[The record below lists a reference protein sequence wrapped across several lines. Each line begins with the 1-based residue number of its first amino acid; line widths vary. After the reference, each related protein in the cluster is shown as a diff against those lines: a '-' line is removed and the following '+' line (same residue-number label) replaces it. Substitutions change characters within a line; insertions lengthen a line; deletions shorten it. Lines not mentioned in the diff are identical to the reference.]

1 MPNYRDRDGW
11 SDSLPIAG
19 PSGLASVGRSRSPPS
34 DRPSSGGWFVV
45 NEPAECSRRAFLA
58 GIGTGTALSFAGG
71 AGSAA
76 ADLGQFDG
84 IGGIHSSSST
94 SGRRSA
100 YPNDR
105 YAQRVSPTFDVTL
118 DAVSDLG
125 CDPSGNRPSDRA
137 LDAGL
142 AAVDA
147 SRVRVRFPPGTYRF
161 DSTNQFRGY
170 DALGFVGAGGM
181 DVTSETDETSTPN
194 GTQFVCPA
202 NFQREWFR
210 TERVGAFVFRGID
223 WDIRAPGCG
232 PSVVPHVERSLLIE
246 DVRVRGRG
254 EGDANL
260 LMPRVASPEGVGV
273 LRRFEAR
280 AGGLIGRR
288 RIGVWIGPA
297 NRGTLRF
304 EACRLEE
311 FPNNGLYAS
320 ASRGAIQVSGG
331 VYRNSDISQLRLSG
345 RNCYVRGT
353 LVEVDV
359 RDYDGPGSSQ
369 YRNPR
374 GIWWEAK
381 RRNATGGRVEYTTIR
396 IRRGPSVGGCV
407 IAKSGGAL
415 TISRTA
421 IDVDATDT
429 HGIYAYEPTGGYHE
443 VPPRPWRVRLER
455 VHVYGASDA
464 PAIQIEGRP
473 ESSVSR
479 SCIANGM
486 VVADRPAEDTL
497 DQVTNLARD
506 GRRLVGA
513 RTGCF
518 DDGIG
523 ADAAPSIP
531 PPAPPARGDVTAPL
545 EPIAVHTA
553 LLVGVLGVA
562 CLLSVGAIVTVG
574 STLRSLF
581 DAVQ

>member
-1 MPNYRDRDGW
+1 MACAREPF
-11 SDSLPIAG
+11 A
-19 PSGLASVGRSRSPPS
+19 
-34 DRPSSGGWFVV
+34 DRPLSGG
-45 NEPAECSRRAFLA
+45 PAVSDADECSRRAFLA
-58 GIGTGTALSFAGG
+58 GIGTGTALSLTGG
-71 AGSAA
+71 TDGAA
-76 ADLGQFDG
+76 AERSLFGATEG
-84 IGGIHSSSST
+84 IGGSRDGFST
-94 SGRRSA
+94 SQRHGHLGERR
-100 YPNDR
+100 
-105 YAQRVSPTFDVTL
+105 AQRVSPTFDVTL

-142 AAVDA
+142 DGIDA

-170 DALGFVGAGGM
+170 DALGFVGAG
-181 DVTSETDETSTPN
+181 TSETR
-194 GTQFVCPA
+194 FVCPA

-232 PSVVPHVERSLLIE
+232 PSVVPHAERSLLIE
-246 DVRVRGRG
+246 DVRVLGRG

-260 LMPRVASPEGVGV
+260 LLPRVASPEGIGV

-280 AGGLIGRR
+280 AGGVMGRR
-288 RIGVWIGPA
+288 RIGVWVGPE

-311 FPNNGLYAS
+311 FPNNGLYAA
-320 ASRGAIQVSGG
+320 ASRGAIQVVGG

-345 RNCYVRGT
+345 PNCFVRGT

-359 RDYDGPGSSQ
+359 RDYDGPDPSN

-381 RRNATGGRVEYTTIR
+381 RRDATGGRVEYTTIR
-396 IRRGPSVGGCV
+396 IRRGPSVGACV
-407 IAKSGGAL
+407 IAKNGGAL

-421 IDVDATDT
+421 IEVDATDT
-429 HGIYAYEPTGGYHE
+429 HGLYAYEPTGGHYD

-455 VHVYGASDA
+455 VHIYGTSDA
-464 PAIQIEGRP
+464 PAIRIEGRP
-473 ESSVSR
+473 ESSISR

-486 VVADRPAEDTL
+486 IVADRSAKDTL
-497 DQVTNLARD
+497 DRVTNLARD

-518 DDGIG
+518 DDEIG
-523 ADAAPSIP
+523 AGAIPSVP
-531 PPAPPARGDVTAPL
+531 PPAPPVRGDVTAPL

-553 LLVGVLGVA
+553 LLVGVLGVGV
-562 CLLSVGAIVTVG
+562 LLSVGVIVTVG
-574 STLRSLF
+574 STLRSLV
-581 DAVQ
+581 DAVR